1 MGKIDQFLKN
11 TNKDTINVIRN
22 IFNSVIIKGGGIVV
36 GLLTT
41 PAYMNYF
48 ENQEILGVWFAIL
61 SVISWMLNFD
71 LGIGNGLRNR
81 LVEEM
86 TLRKDKMAV
95 RRLISS
101 AYIFL
106 ISVSGTIAIIVL
118 VGVRYVDWN
127 KFFWIK

>member
-48 ENQEILGVWFAIL
+48 ENHEILGVWFTIL

-71 LGIGNGLRNR
+71 LGIG
-81 LVEEM
+81 
-86 TLRKDKMAV
+86 KDVAN
-95 RRLISS
+95 
-101 AYIFL
+101 YINCIF
-106 ISVSGTIAIIVL
+106 
-118 VGVRYVDWN
+118 VGVFQELIYFSHWYSLH
-127 KFFWIK
+127 FIIKSKNSLCYKSEQLY